1 MEEQLKRLYR
11 SRKDKIID
19 GVCGGLGEYF
29 GIEPLLF
36 RIVFV
41 VLAFLGGI
49 GVLLYFILMIIIPK
63 EPIEGEVIEGKDKVK
78 GFAEDVSRGVQSVA
92 EEVAKEAKSFAANIK
107 KSNWF
112 SDRQNILGI
121 IIIVVGF
128 YLLIN
133 QFINL
138 RFAWRF
144 FWPIVVMLIGLYIIF
159 RKS

>member
-41 VLAFLGGI
+41 ALAFMGGI
-49 GVLLYFILMIIIPK
+49 GVLLYFILMIIVPK
-63 EPIEGEVIEGKDKVK
+63 EPAEGEVIEGRDKVK
-78 GFAEDVSRGVQSVA
+78 GFAEDVSIGVQSVA
-92 EEVAKEAKSFAANIK
+92 EEVTKEAKSFASNIK
-107 KSNWF
+107 KSDWF
-112 SDRQNILGI
+112 SDRQNILGV

-133 QFINL
+133 QFIYL